1 MRRGITY
8 YGGLEGSIDLSS
20 KPIVDQPLHRF
31 KALVLFQPLI
41 RLLLKL
47 FIILALILI
56 LYNGLFAQAEVDL
69 QPRKITVGDPV
80 ELSISVSATDSAS
93 VIWPGP
99 DELAPAEIL
108 KVDTLDIG
116 RTEQS
121 VRYTLSIFEPGEFEL
136 KDIPVVISYQNETD
150 TLLVNPGLIAV
161 ESVLNPAD
169 SSQDI
174 RDIHPPV
181 KLAWTL
187 AELMPFILAG
197 AGVVLIAVAAWFL
210 WRSYKIRRGEIV
222 PYAPPPP
229 PAHVTA
235 LRRLEELRL
244 KKLWQNGY
252 IKEYHSEL
260 TEIVKEYIG
269 GRYTINALEMTTYD
283 VLESRNRWADSDDW
297 FRHVK
302 RILSSGD
309 LVKFARY
316 KPDPREND
324 QNLTHA
330 FSYVEATRESEG
342 SMVVGN
348 SKQNEALQEVN
359 I

>member
-1 MRRGITY
+1 
-8 YGGLEGSIDLSS
+8 
-20 KPIVDQPLHRF
+20 
-31 KALVLFQPLI
+31 
-41 RLLLKL
+41 LLKF
-47 FIILALILI
+47 FITLALILI
-56 LYNGLFAQAEVDL
+56 LYNGLFAQVEVDL
-69 QPRKITVGDPV
+69 QPRKITIGDPV
-80 ELSISVSATDSAS
+80 ELSISVSAPDSAS

-99 DELAPAEIL
+99 DELSPAEIL
-108 KVDTLDIG
+108 KIDTLDIG
-116 RTEQS
+116 KTEQS

-136 KDIPVVISYQNETD
+136 KDVPVIVSYQNAND
-150 TLLVNPGLIAV
+150 TLLVNPGSITV

-187 AELMPFILAG
+187 AELMPYILAG
-197 AGVVLIAVAAWFL
+197 AGLIVIAVAAWFL
-210 WRSYKIRRGEIV
+210 WRRYKIRRGEIV
-222 PYAPPPP
+222 PYMPPPP

-283 VLESRNRWADSDDW
+283 MLESKNKWADSDEW
-297 FRHVK
+297 FRQIK

-316 KPDPREND
+316 KPDPHEND
-324 QNLTHA
+324 QNLTYA
-330 FSYVEATRESEG
+330 FSYVETTKDSEG
-342 SMVVGN
+342 STTVDSHKKDAAV
-348 SKQNEALQEVN
+348 QEVN